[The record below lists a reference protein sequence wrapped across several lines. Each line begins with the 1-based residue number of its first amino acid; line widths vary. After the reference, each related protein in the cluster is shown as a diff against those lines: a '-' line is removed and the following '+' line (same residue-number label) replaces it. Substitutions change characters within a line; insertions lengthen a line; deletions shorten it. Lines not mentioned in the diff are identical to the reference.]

1 MVTKKAAAKKGVRNA
16 TKGARTPSTRAA
28 KAASTTSRDADRT
41 SDTRVPASTPDDRL
55 ARAVLLIAGLA
66 LLVEGYALVR
76 LLAITVAVPDL
87 AEVATSFDSAAQTS
101 SAITAAMAEVAK
113 KLDDLEGTARTLPG
127 MSSLAADVSQ
137 VSGRVRKV
145 GKSTSALEGDL
156 SAAASSMAGSDFRSL
171 VSLHAFLV
179 VQTIGL
185 ILLLVALLLDAAI
198 RLGVVGGAAGP
209 SP

>member
-1 MVTKKAAAKKGVRNA
+1 MVKKRSASKKGTRK
-16 TKGARTPSTRAA
+16 TTRKPSSDVD
-28 KAASTTSRDADRT
+28 KT
-41 SDTRVPASTPDDRL
+41 SDVRGPTSTPDDRL
-55 ARAVLLIAGLA
+55 ARAVLIIAGLA

-76 LLAITVAVPDL
+76 LMAITVAVPDL
-87 AEVATSFDSAAQTS
+87 AEVAASFDSAAQTS
-101 SAITAAMAEVAK
+101 SAITAAMDEVAK

-127 MSSLAADVSQ
+127 MSSLAADITQ

-171 VSLHAFLV
+171 VSLHTFLV

-198 RLGVVGGAAGP
+198 RLGVVGRDAGP

>member
-1 MVTKKAAAKKGVRNA
+1 MAAKKAASKKGARKA
-16 TKGARTPSTRAA
+16 TKGLRKPSTQVP
-28 KAASTTSRDADRT
+28 STTFRDVDRT
-41 SDTRVPASTPDDRL
+41 LDTKVPTSTPDDRL

-76 LLAITVAVPDL
+76 PLAITVAVPDL
-87 AEVATSFDSAAQTS
+87 GEVAASFDSAAQTS
-101 SAITAAMAEVAK
+101 SAITAAMDEVAK
-113 KLDDLEGTARTLPG
+113 KLKDLEGTARTLPG
-127 MSSLAADVSQ
+127 MSTLAADIAQ
-137 VSGRVRKV
+137 VSSRVRKV

-198 RLGVVGGAAGP
+198 RLGVVGGDAGP

>member
-1 MVTKKAAAKKGVRNA
+1 MAKKRSA
-16 TKGARTPSTRAA
+16 SKKGT
-28 KAASTTSRDADRT
+28 RT
-41 SDTRVPASTPDDRL
+41 SARKPSSDVDKTSDIRVPTSTPDDRL

-87 AEVATSFDSAAQTS
+87 AEVAASFDSAAQTS
-101 SAITAAMAEVAK
+101 SAITAAMDEVAK

-127 MSSLAADVSQ
+127 MSSLAADITQ
-137 VSGRVRKV
+137 VSGKVRKV

-156 SAAASSMAGSDFRSL
+156 SAAASSMAGSDFKSM

-198 RLGVVGGAAGP
+198 RLGVIGGDTGL
-209 SP
+209 SS